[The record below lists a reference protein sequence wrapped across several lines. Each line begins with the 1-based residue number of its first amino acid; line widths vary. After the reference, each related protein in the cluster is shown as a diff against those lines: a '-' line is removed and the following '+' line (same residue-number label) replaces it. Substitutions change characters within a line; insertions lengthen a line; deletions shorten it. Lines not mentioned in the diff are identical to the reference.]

1 MTDNQ
6 SSDVST
12 FFNSDRPIE
21 RLEDDRLGRRSF
33 AESVA
38 RHILAT
44 RSEHGFTAAITGEWG
59 SGKTSVLN
67 MIEETLERETEEVV
81 ILRFNPW
88 LFRGT
93 AELVTRFFDELSAQ
107 IGEGDSDRLKDVAKL
122 LTGFGK
128 LIAPH
133 IPIPGAAAVAHV
145 AGNLMDNFTKPTSLL
160 SKRDHL
166 SKALGN
172 AKTRM
177 VVFIDDI
184 DRLEYGETRELMRLV
199 RLTSDLPYLIFL
211 LAFDREHVAKSFDE
225 IGTDGQLFLD
235 KIVQLSFNLPST
247 RESVL
252 RETFFNE
259 LDELIRDRDVTD
271 LDRNVWGEV
280 YQEIVR
286 PLLSNLRDI
295 KRYVYSLPVTLELVG
310 KEVAL
315 ADLLG
320 LEAVR
325 MLRPRLYE
333 ELREHRG
340 NIVRYESDIRWTV
353 QPDDRLEEAK
363 RDLEAMLERAC
374 VNNKLLQAVFRILFP
389 ATHNVL
395 GVGLYIQTGDS
406 ELRRDRRIGCEDVLE
421 IYLNAGIDES
431 AVATVGV
438 QELVNAFAD
447 EARLTRLLDSLNERQ
462 IKEALDR
469 LEDFE
474 VDFQAD
480 MVPIAVPVL
489 TNFMAGLPD
498 DGGGLFGI
506 SPRLRANRLLY
517 RLLRSVEDP
526 RTLGHYVR
534 EFLQRIRTLSGK
546 LEIINLVGHL
556 EGIGHGLISESL
568 ASYLQDQLVDELVSV
583 SAEDLEKEWDLVGLI
598 LRPTLWL
605 KGETKVVLAKRLA
618 GHLEENSFAMAALRS
633 GASYA
638 YSSRGVRQKRLPW
651 QHLVDAFGGDLENA
665 VDRLASS
672 ESFPLLSENDQ
683 NTIRLAQLYA
693 AGGEPTEWEP
703 LPKPKPR

>member
-1 MTDNQ
+1 
-6 SSDVST
+6 
-12 FFNSDRPIE
+12 
-21 RLEDDRLGRRSF
+21 
-33 AESVA
+33 
-38 RHILAT
+38 
-44 RSEHGFTAAITGEWG
+44 
-59 SGKTSVLN
+59 
-67 MIEETLERETEEVV
+67 
-81 ILRFNPW
+81 
-88 LFRGT
+88 
-93 AELVTRFFDELSAQ
+93 
-107 IGEGDSDRLKDVAKL
+107 
-122 LTGFGK
+122 
-128 LIAPH
+128 
-133 IPIPGAAAVAHV
+133 
-145 AGNLMDNFTKPTSLL
+145 
-160 SKRDHL
+160 
-166 SKALGN
+166 
-172 AKTRM
+172 M

-259 LDELIRDRDVTD
+259 LDELVRDRDVTD

-389 ATHNVL
+389 ATHSVL

-462 IKEALDR
+462 IEEALDR

-480 MVPIAVPVL
+480 MVPIAV
-489 TNFMAGLPD
+489 
-498 DGGGLFGI
+498 
-506 SPRLRANRLLY
+506 SRLGQFN
-517 RLLRSVEDP
+517 
-526 RTLGHYVR
+526 G
-534 EFLQRIRTLSGK
+534 
-546 LEIINLVGHL
+546 
-556 EGIGHGLISESL
+556 
-568 ASYLQDQLVDELVSV
+568 
-583 SAEDLEKEWDLVGLI
+583 
-598 LRPTLWL
+598 
-605 KGETKVVLAKRLA
+605 
-618 GHLEENSFAMAALRS
+618 
-633 GASYA
+633 
-638 YSSRGVRQKRLPW
+638 
-651 QHLVDAFGGDLENA
+651 
-665 VDRLASS
+665 
-672 ESFPLLSENDQ
+672 
-683 NTIRLAQLYA
+683 
-693 AGGEPTEWEP
+693 
-703 LPKPKPR
+703 